1 MKANILEVWA
11 AGAREMGER
20 AAVHAHQFGWSRSM
34 EELFGRV
41 YVDAF
46 DARAAALARRTAA
59 PVRAGMTG
67 AVEG

>member
-1 MKANILEVWA
+1 
-11 AGAREMGER
+11 
-20 AAVHAHQFGWSRSM
+20 M

-46 DARAAALARRTAA
+46 EARAAALAARSISPARTGIA
-59 PVRAGMTG
+59 G